1 MWKVKMC
8 SFTIPCIV
16 CQWQQ
21 WFSNNAVFF
30 LLLLL
35 RDYADCKRLTKAHWH
50 GQAPWAPTFKGF
62 MEKKCWF
69 QYSQYIYGPLYSAVE
84 MPHIF
89 WLWLRGAM
97 FREWVWI
104 FKNVSGKHLDNI
116 MLSGL
121 RLYLPCYL
129 RIVFVFVFLE
139 KCMPLTSW

>member
-30 LLLLL
+30 SCCCVIMRIVKGWQRRIDMARLHGLQLL
-35 RDYADCKRLTKAHWH
+35 RGSWRKSADFNTLNI
-50 GQAPWAPTFKGF
+50 F
-62 MEKKCWF
+62 MGHCI
-69 QYSQYIYGPLYSAVE
+69 QL
-84 MPHIF
+84 HIF
-89 WLWLRGAM
+89 WIWPIGAIPGPM

>member
-30 LLLLL
+30 CCCCVIMRIVKGWQRRIDMARLHGLQLL
-35 RDYADCKRLTKAHWH
+35 RGSWRKSADFNTLNI
-50 GQAPWAPTFKGF
+50 F
-62 MEKKCWF
+62 MGHCI
-69 QYSQYIYGPLYSAVE
+69 QL
-84 MPHIF
+84 HIF
-89 WLWLRGAM
+89 WIWPIGAIPGPM